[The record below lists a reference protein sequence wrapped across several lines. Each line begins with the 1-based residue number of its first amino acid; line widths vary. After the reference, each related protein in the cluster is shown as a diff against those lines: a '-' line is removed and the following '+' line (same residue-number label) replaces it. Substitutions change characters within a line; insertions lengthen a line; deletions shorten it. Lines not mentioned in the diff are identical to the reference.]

1 MTLVGVGLVSA
12 SVSCDE
18 VLLFMFR
25 LRLLPWEY
33 GVRNLFRR
41 PGRTLLTL
49 SGLALVVL
57 LVFVVVGF
65 IRGLETSLAVSGD
78 PRVILIH
85 SIGGGENMESSSIP
99 ARSLALLSASLEGV
113 QRRYGMTYASP
124 ELYLATQVN
133 TQGDEEGT
141 LGLIRGVTPS
151 AILVRRQVQLVEG
164 RWPRTG
170 EVMVGRLAS
179 TKLGRPAEMLAV
191 GQSIKIEGQDW
202 RISGMFAAVGSALES
217 EIWGPLEE
225 FQQALK
231 RQDISL
237 VAITLGP
244 GADFGAIDEFC
255 KERLDLELQATP
267 ETYYYENLQ
276 AHYRPVRML
285 AWIVMLLVAG
295 AGVFAGL
302 NTMYGNVLGRI
313 RELAMLQTLG
323 YTRQAIL
330 VSLIQEGAL
339 LAAAASLLAAALA
352 MVWID
357 GAAFRFTM
365 GAFTLRI
372 DNTAVLIGCGV
383 GLLLGVLGAL
393 PPAIRAMRMSICD
406 SLKAL

>member
-1 MTLVGVGLVSA
+1 
-12 SVSCDE
+12 
-18 VLLFMFR
+18 MFR

-78 PRVILIH
+78 PRVIMIH
-85 SIGGGENMESSSIP
+85 SVGGGENMESSSIP
-99 ARSLALLSASLEGV
+99 ARSLALVSASLEGV
-113 QRRYGMTYASP
+113 QRRHGVTYASP
-124 ELYLATQVN
+124 ELYLTTRV
-133 TQGDEEGT
+133 TPEGDEEAT
-141 LGLIRGVTPS
+141 LGLVRGVTS
-151 AILVRRQVQLVEG
+151 ATILVRRQVQLVEG
-164 RWPRTG
+164 RWPQTG
-170 EVMVGRLAS
+170 EVLVGRLAA
-179 TKLGRPAEMLAV
+179 TKLGRPAEILAV
-191 GQSIKIEGQDW
+191 GRSVLIEGQKW
-202 RISGMFAAVGSALES
+202 RISGVFAAVGSALES

-225 FQQALK
+225 FQQAMK

-244 GADFGAIDEFC
+244 SADFGAIDEFC

-267 ETYYYENLQ
+267 ETYYYKNLQ

-285 AWIVMLLVAG
+285 AWIVMLLVGG

-302 NTMYGNVLGRI
+302 NTMYGNVLGRV

-330 VSLIQEGAL
+330 VSLIQEGAV
-339 LAAAASLLAAALA
+339 LAAAAALLSAALA
-352 MVWID
+352 MTLID
-357 GAAFRFTM
+357 GAAIRFTM

-372 DNTAVLIGCGV
+372 DSTALLIGCGV
-383 GLLLGVLGAL
+383 GLLLGVIGAL
-393 PPAIRAMRMSICD
+393 PPAIRAMRMSI
-406 SLKAL
+406 SENLKAI

>member
-1 MTLVGVGLVSA
+1 
-12 SVSCDE
+12 
-18 VLLFMFR
+18 MFR

-85 SIGGGENMESSSIP
+85 SVGGGENIESSSIP

-124 ELYLATQVN
+124 ELYLTTRV
-133 TQGDEEGT
+133 TPEGDDEAT
-141 LGLIRGVTPS
+141 LGLVRGVTS
-151 AILVRRQVQLVEG
+151 AVILVRRQVQLLEG
-164 RWPRTG
+164 RWPKTG
-170 EVMVGRLAS
+170 EVLVGRLAA
-179 TKLGRPAEMLAV
+179 TKLGRPAESLAV
-191 GQSIKIEGQDW
+191 GRSITIEGQQW
-202 RISGMFAAVGSALES
+202 RISGKFAAVGSALES

-225 FQQALK
+225 FQQAMK

-276 AHYRPVRML
+276 AYYRPVRML
-285 AWIVMLLVAG
+285 AWTVMLLVGG

-302 NTMYGNVLGRI
+302 NTMYGNVLGRV

-330 VSLIQEGAL
+330 VSLVQEGAV
-339 LAAAASLLAAALA
+339 LAATAVLLSAGVA
-352 MVWID
+352 MTLID

-365 GAFTLRI
+365 SAFTLRI
-372 DNTAVLIGCGV
+372 DSTALLIGCGV
-383 GLLLGVLGAL
+383 GLLIGVLGAL
-393 PPAIRAMRMSICD
+393 PPAIRAMRMSI
-406 SLKAL
+406 SENLKAI

>member
-1 MTLVGVGLVSA
+1 
-12 SVSCDE
+12 
-18 VLLFMFR
+18 MFR

-78 PRVILIH
+78 PRVIMIH
-85 SIGGGENMESSSIP
+85 SVGGGENMESSSIP

-113 QRRYGMTYASP
+113 QRRHGVTYASP
-124 ELYLATQVN
+124 ELYLTTRVN
-133 TQGDEEGT
+133 PEGDDEGT
-141 LGLIRGVTPS
+141 LGLIRGVTS
-151 AILVRRQVQLVEG
+151 AAILVRRQVQLVEG
-164 RWPRTG
+164 RWPQTG
-170 EVMVGRLAS
+170 EVMVGRLAA
-179 TKLGRPAEMLAV
+179 TKLGCPAELLAV
-191 GQSIKIEGQDW
+191 GRSIKIEGQNW
-202 RISGMFAAVGSALES
+202 RISGVFAAVGSALES

-225 FQQALK
+225 FQQVMK

-267 ETYYYENLQ
+267 ETYYYKNLQ

-285 AWIVMLLVAG
+285 AWIVMLLVGG

-302 NTMYGNVLGRI
+302 NTMYGNVLGRV

-330 VSLIQEGAL
+330 VSLIQEGAV
-339 LAAAASLLAAALA
+339 LAAAAALVSAGLA
-352 MVWID
+352 MTLID
-357 GAAFRFTM
+357 GAAIRFTM

-372 DNTAVLIGCGV
+372 DSTALLIGCGV
-383 GLLLGVLGAL
+383 GLLLGVMGAL
-393 PPAIRAMRMSICD
+393 PPAIRAMRMSISE
-406 SLKAL
+406 SLKAI

>member
-1 MTLVGVGLVSA
+1 
-12 SVSCDE
+12 
-18 VLLFMFR
+18 MFR
-25 LRLLPWEY
+25 LGLLPWEY

-65 IRGLETSLAVSGD
+65 IRGLEASLAVSGD
-78 PRVILIH
+78 PRVVMIH

-113 QRRYGMTYASP
+113 QRRYGVTYASP
-124 ELYLATQVN
+124 ELYLTTRVN
-133 TQGDEEGT
+133 TEGDDEGT
-141 LGLIRGVTPS
+141 LGLIRGVTSS
-151 AILVRRQVQLVEG
+151 AILVRRQVQLVDG
-164 RWPRTG
+164 RWPQTG
-170 EVMVGRLAS
+170 EVMVGRLAA
-179 TKLGRPAEMLAV
+179 TKLGRPAEQLAV
-191 GQSIKIEGQDW
+191 GRTIMIEGRNW
-202 RISGMFAAVGSALES
+202 RISGVFAAVGSALES

-225 FQQALK
+225 FQQVMK

-237 VAITLGP
+237 VALTLGP

-267 ETYYYENLQ
+267 ETYYYKALQ

-285 AWIVMLLVAG
+285 AWIVMLLVGG

-302 NTMYGNVLGRI
+302 NTMYGNVMGRV

-330 VSLIQEGAL
+330 VSLIQEGTL
-339 LAAAASLLAAALA
+339 LAAAAALLSAGLA
-352 MVWID
+352 MMLID
-357 GAAFRFTM
+357 GAAVRFTM
-365 GAFTLRI
+365 GAFALRI
-372 DNTAVLIGCGV
+372 DGTALLIGCGA
-383 GLLLGVLGAL
+383 GLLLGVIGAL
-393 PPAIRAMRMSICD
+393 PPAIRAMRMSICE
-406 SLKAL
+406 SLKSL

>member
-1 MTLVGVGLVSA
+1 
-12 SVSCDE
+12 
-18 VLLFMFR
+18 MFH

-49 SGLALVVL
+49 GGLALVVL

-65 IRGLETSLAVSGD
+65 IRGLETSLAGSGD
-78 PRVILIH
+78 PRVIMIH
-85 SIGGGENMESSSIP
+85 SLGGGENMESSSIP
-99 ARSLALLSASLEGV
+99 TRSLALLSASLEGV
-113 QRRYGMTYASP
+113 QRRYGVTYASP
-124 ELYLATQVN
+124 ELYLTTRVN
-133 TQGDEEGT
+133 TEGDEEGT
-141 LGLIRGVTPS
+141 LGLIRGVTSS

-164 RWPRTG
+164 HWPQTG
-170 EVMVGRLAS
+170 EVMVGRLAA
-179 TKLGRPAEMLAV
+179 TKLGRPAELLAV
-191 GQSIKIEGQDW
+191 GRSIRIEGQNW
-202 RISGMFAAVGSALES
+202 RISGVFAAVGSALES

-225 FQQALK
+225 FQQVMK

-244 GADFGAIDEFC
+244 GGDFGAIDEFC

-267 ETYYYENLQ
+267 ETYYYKKLQ
-276 AHYRPVRML
+276 VHYRPVRML
-285 AWIVMLLVAG
+285 AWIMVLLVGG

-302 NTMYGNVLGRI
+302 NTMYGNVLGRV

-339 LAAAASLLAAALA
+339 LAAAAALLSAMLA
-352 MVWID
+352 MTLID
-357 GAAFRFTM
+357 GAAIRFTM

-372 DNTAVLIGCGV
+372 DSTALLIGCGV
-383 GLLLGVLGAL
+383 GLLLGIIGAL
-393 PPAIRAMRMSICD
+393 PPAIRAMRMSICE
-406 SLKAL
+406 SLKSL